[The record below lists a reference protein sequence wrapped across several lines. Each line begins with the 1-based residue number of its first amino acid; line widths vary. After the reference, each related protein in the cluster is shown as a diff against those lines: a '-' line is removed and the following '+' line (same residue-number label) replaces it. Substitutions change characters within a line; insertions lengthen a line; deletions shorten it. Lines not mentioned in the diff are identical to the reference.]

1 MVDAGLHI
9 CGNQPTKFMV
19 DAGLHID
26 APSLDGGTMCA
37 SKPLS
42 LEMAHGAITAG
53 LGLPLITLDSP
64 SVGSIFTVWFDPPNG
79 NSGTI
84 GKDRLPNCAT
94 VTLAF
99 GPIESEQPQQRLAQW
114 RNHFSQIASC
124 LNAEFDTVFAAAISD
139 QFRAY

>member
-1 MVDAGLHI
+1 MVDAG
-9 CGNQPTKFMV
+9 PR
-19 DAGLHID
+19 ID

-84 GKDRLPNCAT
+84 CKNRLPNCAT

-99 GPIESEQPQQRLAQW
+99 APIESEVAFVSPSNVLFPMNLWNGAPIPFHLA
-114 RNHFSQIASC
+114 HVA
-124 LNAEFDTVFAAAISD
+124 VPPMFAPSGGTTSRKSL
-139 QFRAY
+139 RAKLGV